1 MKLFKQID
9 LGLQLLVVLVC
20 AIRLFCYKEFLF
32 QAFFIVLGY
41 QSLSVISHIFLRRH
55 YQQLKARQ
63 SYNIVLL
70 VTALLSPSF
79 FINDYTAGYIG
90 VILLLSSPFL
100 VIWYLYICYEEKKRL
115 DYKEFVHLK

>member
-1 MKLFKQID
+1 MKLLKQID
-9 LGLQLLVVLVC
+9 LGVQLIVVLVC
-20 AIRLFCYKEFLF
+20 VTLLFCYKEFLF
-32 QAFFIVLGY
+32 QAFFIVAGY
-41 QSLSVISHIFLRRH
+41 QSLSAVSHIFLRRH

-79 FINDYTAGYIG
+79 FINGYTAGYIA

-100 VIWYLYICYEEKKRL
+100 VVWYLYICYEEKKRL
-115 DYKEFVHLK
+115 EYKEFVHLK